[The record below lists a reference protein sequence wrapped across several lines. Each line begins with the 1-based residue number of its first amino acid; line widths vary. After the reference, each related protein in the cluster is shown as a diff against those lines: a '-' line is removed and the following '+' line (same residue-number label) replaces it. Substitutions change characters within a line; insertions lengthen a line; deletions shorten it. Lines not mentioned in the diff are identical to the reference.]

1 MHPRIHVECTCPPQ
15 HANHTHCI
23 LYATAFDVHAFRE
36 IRFSKLYF
44 YEAKASLHHPSMIF
58 LAFKGIHDGFTVAT

>member
-1 MHPRIHVECTCPPQ
+1 MYMRI
-15 HANHTHCI
+15 
-23 LYATAFDVHAFRE
+23 RE